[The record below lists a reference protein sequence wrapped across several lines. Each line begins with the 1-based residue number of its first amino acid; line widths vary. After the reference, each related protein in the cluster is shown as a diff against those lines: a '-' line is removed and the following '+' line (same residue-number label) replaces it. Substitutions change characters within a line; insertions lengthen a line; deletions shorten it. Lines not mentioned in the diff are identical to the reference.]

1 MLYQSTNQI
10 VDTEYIGAG
19 LPALTEVPNLN
30 AVIELKQSDIAE
42 VLNFLAI
49 RPVHTVAMTSFITD
63 NGIESELNRGTFY
76 GYRNSTGHLEGVA
89 LIGHTTLLEART
101 NEALKAFAF
110 TARTHDAS
118 LHLVMSGGN
127 AAESFWEY
135 YGMDRKPRL
144 ACTELLFEVA
154 FPFPVLDCEWNVR
167 PAAMSELEEI
177 AGAHAAIAMMESD
190 VDPMERDR
198 EGFLKRTARRIEQG
212 RTFVVYEGGKLIF
225 KADIVAETEEVI
237 YLEGVY
243 VAPDY
248 RGQGLGSKCL
258 SSLTL
263 HLLRRAKTIC
273 LLSNINYIDAHLSYL
288 RAGYRNT
295 DSCTT
300 LFA

>member
-1 MLYQSTNQI
+1 
-10 VDTEYIGAG
+10 
-19 LPALTEVPNLN
+19 
-30 AVIELKQSDIAE
+30 
-42 VLNFLAI
+42 
-49 RPVHTVAMTSFITD
+49 
-63 NGIESELNRGTFY
+63 
-76 GYRNSTGHLEGVA
+76 
-89 LIGHTTLLEART
+89 
-101 NEALKAFAF
+101 
-110 TARTHDAS
+110 
-118 LHLVMSGGN
+118 
-127 AAESFWEY
+127 
-135 YGMDRKPRL
+135 
-144 ACTELLFEVA
+144 
-154 FPFPVLDCEWNVR
+154 
-167 PAAMSELEEI
+167 MSELEEI

-212 RTFVVYEGGKLIF
+212 RTFVVYENGKLIF
-225 KADIVAETEEVI
+225 KADIVAETEDVI